1 MYIIDIVWEVA
12 KWAWEHR
19 KEGLTWATVSS
30 FLLIIVD
37 KMGRKLITNQL
48 KRLFHVQDKSEF
60 KTYVANQARIES
72 KIDALMAAGGV
83 TWDADYSNGR
93 LGPSQMDGAAK
104 NSSLLRAALWPV
116 RIIVS
121 FTRKMKEIFHL
132 SGRYQRMSKFK
143 SRKFLLAL
151 ATGVLIVLNDG
162 LGLGLDAETI
172 MYVVTVVVGWIVGES
187 GVDIARTRKEA
198 KYDLSKLDEQ
208 YKEAG

>member
-1 MYIIDIVWEVA
+1 
-12 KWAWEHR
+12 

-83 TWDADYSNGR
+83 TWDADYSNGS
-93 LGPSQMDGAAK
+93 LGPSQTDGAAK

-121 FTRKMKEIFHL
+121 FTRKMKEICHL
-132 SGRYQRMSKFK
+132 AGRYQKMSKLK
-143 SRKFLLAL
+143 SRKFILAVVT
-151 ATGVLIVLNDG
+151 AILIVLNDG
-162 LGLGLDAETI
+162 LGLGIDSG
-172 MYVVTVVVGWIVGES
+172 TVLAFAGIVATYILGES
-187 GVDIARTRKEA
+187 AVDVARKP
-198 KYDLSKLDEQ
+198 Q
-208 YKEAG
+208 GG